1 MTVYFPSLTLH
12 NPDNTHRSVRMQQK
26 TNRMVSI
33 GDRLRDERKRTSL
46 SQRAF
51 AERGGVTEKTQVLYE
66 KGERVPD
73 AIYLEKIAAAGVDV
87 LFVLTGHRNSAE
99 LSPDE
104 EVLVTG
110 YRSLDAKG
118 RAGVL
123 GMIAG
128 MTQQPTESAPAKVAK
143 VRQNFEG
150 ASIGQ
155 QVTGDVTAPFS
166 INMGSAGRK
175 KKREG

>member
-1 MTVYFPSLTLH
+1 
-12 NPDNTHRSVRMQQK
+12 
-26 TNRMVSI
+26 MVSI

-123 GMIAG
+123 GMISG
-128 MTQQPTESAPAKVAK
+128 MTQQGATEPAPAKSSK

-150 ASIGQ
+150 ANIGQ
-155 QVTGDVTAPFS
+155 HVTGDVTAPFS
-166 INMGSAGRK
+166 INMGTAGRK
-175 KKREG
+175 KKRES